1 MSLYCDVIVDIMHS
15 ATDRLFS
22 YKISDGMEL
31 KAGQRVL
38 VPFGAQKKEGYVLRT
53 YDEYRGKLDEK
64 SLKSVIS
71 PLDSYP
77 LLTPELIWLS
87 IELAKSTHC
96 PLAMCIRLVLPAN
109 VRNGSV
115 RIKKERFARLRGDID
130 FEEALKASS
139 RSKRKRLILEL
150 LLSSGELA
158 VSEISK
164 LVRTALSPL
173 RELESAGYIE
183 LFEREIIRTPYKD
196 SEGQDEDFYLTA
208 NQTEVLDE
216 IIPAIREGNGRFLL
230 HGITGS
236 GKTEVYIRAA
246 RQALKMGLGV
256 IVLVPEII
264 LTPQMVAWFRSRFGD
279 SAAVLHSRLS
289 AGEQFDQW
297 RRIRFGDAKLVIGA
311 RSAIF
316 APVENLGLIIVD
328 EEHEQSYFSDRNPQY
343 DAREVALLRAK
354 HERASVIFASATPS
368 IDSFSKV
375 SSGEMMILEM
385 PERANG
391 RPLPKVEI
399 VDMREELRLGNR
411 SIFSH
416 ALRRAMDKA
425 LERGEQ
431 VLLFVN
437 RRGYASSV
445 VCRNCGEA
453 ISCKNCDVSMT
464 YHENDKSLHC
474 HYCGGIEPLPK
485 CCPKCQ
491 SPYLKTVGIGTERVE
506 QEVKKLY
513 PKHRTLRIDIDTTR
527 EKDSHQRLVESFR
540 RGEADIL
547 IGTQMVA
554 KGLDFPNLSVVG
566 AILADISVNFPD
578 YRAPERT
585 FQLLTQVAGRAG
597 RANTEGRVIIQSYK
611 PEHYA
616 ISMSASQDYRSF
628 FKKEIE
634 RRKKGLYPPYTRFLR
649 LLIENT
655 DKDSLER
662 EAERSVEMISEL
674 LIKRPDFKK
683 FMIFYR
689 LDDAPIKCI
698 MKRFRKQVLIKLI
711 NKAGV
716 EELLDGLSSIANAAW
731 ESSFSLEL
739 NPNSFA

>member
-1 MSLYCDVIVDIMHS
+1 MSLYCDVIIDIMHS

-22 YKISDGMEL
+22 YKLREDMAFST
-31 KAGQRVL
+31 GQRVL
-38 VPFGAQKKEGYVLRT
+38 VPFGAQKKEGYILRL
-53 YDEYRGKLDEK
+53 YDEYSGDIDEK
-64 SLKSVIS
+64 KLKFVCSA
-71 PLDSYP
+71 LDDYA
-77 LLTPELIWLS
+77 LLTPELI
-87 IELAKSTHC
+87 ELAKEIAMSTHC

-109 VRNGSV
+109 VRNGLV
-115 RIKKERFARLRGDID
+115 KVKKERFARLRGDID
-130 FEEALKASS
+130 FDKALLSSS
-139 RSKRKRLILEL
+139 RSKKKKLILEL
-150 LLSSGELA
+150 LLSKELS
-158 VSEISK
+158 VSEISR
-164 LVRTALSPL
+164 LVRTPSAPL
-173 RELESAGYIE
+173 KELEELGYIE
-183 LFEREIIRTPYKD
+183 LFEREVVRTPYKD
-196 SEGQDEDFYLTA
+196 SEGQDEDFYLTSA
-208 NQTEVLDE
+208 QNEVLDE
-216 IIPAIREGNGRFLL
+216 IVPAISNGNGRFLL

-297 RRIRFGDAKLVIGA
+297 RRIRFGDARLVIGA

-316 APVENLGLIIVD
+316 APVENLGLIIID

-343 DAREVALLRAK
+343 DAREVALLRAER
-354 HERASVIFASATPS
+354 ERASLIFASATPS
-368 IDSFSKV
+368 VQSFSKV
-375 SSGEMMILEM
+375 ATGEMIILEM

-391 RPLPKVEI
+391 KPLPQVEI

-411 SIFSH
+411 SMFSN

-425 LERGEQ
+425 LKKGEQ

-445 VCRNCGEA
+445 VCRACGEA
-453 ISCKNCDVSMT
+453 ISCQNCDVSMT
-464 YHENDKSLHC
+464 YHESDRSLHC
-474 HYCGGIEPLPK
+474 HYCGNIVPMPK
-485 CCPKCQ
+485 SCPKCQ
-491 SPYLKTVGIGTERVE
+491 SSYLKTVGVGTERVE
-506 QEVKKLY
+506 AEIKKLY
-513 PKHRTLRIDIDTTR
+513 PDKKTLRIDIDTTR

-566 AILADISVNFPD
+566 AVLADISVNFPD

-597 RANTEGRVIIQSYK
+597 RAGTEGRVIIQSYK

-628 FKKEIE
+628 FEKEIE
-634 RRKKGLYPPYTRFLR
+634 RRKRRLYPPYTRFSR
-649 LLIENT
+649 ILIENA
-655 DKDSLER
+655 DREMLEE
-662 EAERSVEMISEL
+662 EAGRALEMISEL
-674 LIKRPDFKK
+674 LLKK
-683 FMIFYR
+683 PELKKLMIFYR

-698 MKRFRKQVLIKLI
+698 MKRFRKQILIKLI
-711 NKAGV
+711 NRNGAD
-716 EELLDGLSSIANAAW
+716 ELMRALNDIVKLEW
-731 ESSFSLEL
+731 ESDFLLEI